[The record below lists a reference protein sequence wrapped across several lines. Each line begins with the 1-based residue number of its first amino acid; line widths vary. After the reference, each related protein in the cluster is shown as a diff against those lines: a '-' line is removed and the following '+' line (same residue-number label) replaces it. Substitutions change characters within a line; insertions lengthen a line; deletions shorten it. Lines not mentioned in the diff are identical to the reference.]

1 MEQRHHTIRLQR
13 TKYSGAEQPAT
24 GARAPMST
32 TDYIIILVIILTVA
46 CVCSFF
52 IGYYRGAMMAKKIG
66 LKAMDELS
74 EHALETMRN
83 LRNP

>member
-1 MEQRHHTIRLQR
+1 M
-13 TKYSGAEQPAT
+13 K
-24 GARAPMST
+24 T
-32 TDYIIILVIILTVA
+32 TDYIAIFIIMLPVA

-74 EHALETMRN
+74 EHALETMRS
-83 LRNP
+83 LRKP